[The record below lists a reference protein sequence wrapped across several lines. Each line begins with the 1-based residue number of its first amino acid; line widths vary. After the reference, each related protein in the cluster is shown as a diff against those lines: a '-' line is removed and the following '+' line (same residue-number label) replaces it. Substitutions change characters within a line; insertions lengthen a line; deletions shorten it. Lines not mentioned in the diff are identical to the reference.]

1 MTPVDGPSRI
11 FAPAML
17 AGLLALAAPAALAQS
32 AGDGHDDNPFER
44 DGFENESF
52 PETLEDLPG
61 RVEEA
66 MRGLIDRMK
75 PTIEDAF
82 ELMDVLGEIDSPKNY
97 EKPVILPNGD
107 ILIRRSPDAPDWDPE
122 VDDLDDGPRPPHLD
136 PNEGTP
142 I

>member
-1 MTPVDGPSRI
+1 MKPDHRPSRM

-17 AGLLALAAPAALAQS
+17 AGLLALGGPAALAQS
-32 AGDGHDDNPFER
+32 EGDGSGD
-44 DGFENESF
+44 ESF
-52 PETLEDLPG
+52 PEALDNLPG

-66 MRGLIDRMK
+66 MRGLLDRMK

-82 ELMDVLGEIDSPKNY
+82 ELMDVLGEIDSPKHY
-97 EKPVILPNGD
+97 EKPAILPNGD
-107 ILIRRSPDAPDWDPE
+107 ILIRRSPDAPEWDPE
-122 VDDLDDGPRPPHLD
+122 VDDLDDGPRPRHLD

>member
-1 MTPVDGPSRI
+1 MTPVHGPSRI
-11 FAPAML
+11 VAPAVL
-17 AGLLALAAPAALAQS
+17 ASLIALATPAALAQT
-32 AGDGHDDNPFER
+32 GD
-44 DGFENESF
+44 DGFEGESF

-97 EKPVILPNGD
+97 EKPEILPNGD
-107 ILIRRSPDAPDWDPE
+107 ILIRRSPDAPGWDPE
-122 VDDLDDGPRPPHLD
+122 LDDLDDGPRPPHLD